1 MQFNRRIV
9 IELGLLDIRKTAGL
23 IPDGVIGIFHPS
35 FHSAAGVDSAFNNWL
50 PAVSGGGGGKGGWC
64 VVLTT
69 SLPLYADCLEILG
82 ASKSW
87 SPKRLS
93 RTEQG

>member
-35 FHSAAGVDSAFNNWL
+35 FHSAAGVDSAFNN
-50 PAVSGGGGGKGGWC
+50 
-64 VVLTT
+64 
-69 SLPLYADCLEILG
+69 
-82 ASKSW
+82 
-87 SPKRLS
+87 
-93 RTEQG
+93 

>member
-50 PAVSGGGGGKGGWC
+50 PAVSGGGGEKAVGAEGWQ
-64 VVLTT
+64 LRY
-69 SLPLYADCLEILG
+69 LYM
-82 ASKSW
+82 
-87 SPKRLS
+87 P
-93 RTEQG
+93 TV